1 VNLVGGLRLHAE
13 ERFGSLF
20 CPCSNEWPHTILE
33 GRRHRL
39 CCFSTVLLGCATCLC
54 MRKKILVVDD
64 NKHLLGLLRLNLKG
78 QGFSIA
84 TAANGIDA
92 IQKAVSLAPDLI
104 LLDLL
109 LPGLDGFAVCETLR
123 KHPITASTPIII
135 MSGMS
140 GEFTRYAG
148 FESGGTDFIAKPVT
162 PKALL
167 SKIKNL
173 LHARPETAGPAPA

>member
-1 VNLVGGLRLHAE
+1 MG
-13 ERFGSLF
+13 
-20 CPCSNEWPHTILE
+20 
-33 GRRHRL
+33 
-39 CCFSTVLLGCATCLC
+39 
-54 MRKKILVVDD
+54 KKILLVDD

-84 TAANGIDA
+84 TAANGVDA
-92 IQKAVSLAPDLI
+92 IQKAISWVPDLV

-135 MSGMS
+135 MTGMS
-140 GEFTRYAG
+140 GEFSRYAG
-148 FESGGTDFIAKPVT
+148 FESGGTDFMAKPVS

-167 SKIKNL
+167 GKIKQLLNL
-173 LHARPETAGPAPA
+173 DAEDAEKAETLKP

>member
-1 VNLVGGLRLHAE
+1 
-13 ERFGSLF
+13 
-20 CPCSNEWPHTILE
+20 
-33 GRRHRL
+33 
-39 CCFSTVLLGCATCLC
+39 
-54 MRKKILVVDD
+54 MRKKILLVDD

-123 KHPITASTPIII
+123 KHPITALTPIII
-135 MSGMS
+135 MTGMS
-140 GEFTRYAG
+140 GEFTRFAG
-148 FESGGTDFIAKPVT
+148 FESGGTDFMAKPVS

-167 SKIKNL
+167 SKIKHL
-173 LHARPETAGPAPA
+173 LSLDTPPETAVPMPSLDSGNVLS

>member
-1 VNLVGGLRLHAE
+1 
-13 ERFGSLF
+13 
-20 CPCSNEWPHTILE
+20 
-33 GRRHRL
+33 
-39 CCFSTVLLGCATCLC
+39 

-78 QGFSIA
+78 EGYSIA

-109 LPGLDGFAVCETLR
+109 LPGLDGFVVCETLR
-123 KHPITASTPIII
+123 KHPVTASTPIII
-135 MSGMS
+135 MTGMS
-140 GEFTRYAG
+140 GQFTRFAG
-148 FESGGTDFIAKPVT
+148 FESGGTDFITKPVT

-167 SKIKNL
+167 SKIRDL
-173 LHARPETAGPAPA
+173 LDVPKAQAEAPV

>member
-1 VNLVGGLRLHAE
+1 
-13 ERFGSLF
+13 
-20 CPCSNEWPHTILE
+20 
-33 GRRHRL
+33 
-39 CCFSTVLLGCATCLC
+39 
-54 MRKKILVVDD
+54 MRKKILLVDD

-92 IQKAVSLAPDLI
+92 LQRAVSWMPDLI

-123 KHPITASTPIII
+123 KHPVTASTPIII
-135 MSGMS
+135 MTGMS

-167 SKIKNL
+167 GKIKQVLNL
-173 LHARPETAGPAPA
+173 GVENTESVESVEPAKH

>member
-1 VNLVGGLRLHAE
+1 
-13 ERFGSLF
+13 
-20 CPCSNEWPHTILE
+20 
-33 GRRHRL
+33 
-39 CCFSTVLLGCATCLC
+39 

-78 QGFSIA
+78 NGFSIT

-104 LLDLL
+104 LLDLM

-123 KHPITASTPIII
+123 KHPVTASTPIII
-135 MSGMS
+135 MTGLSGQ
-140 GEFTRYAG
+140 FTRFAG
-148 FESGGTDFIAKPVT
+148 FESGGTDFVTKPVT

-167 SKIKNL
+167 GKIKEL
-173 LHARPETAGPAPA
+173 LDRPSETATPVGAPA

>member
-1 VNLVGGLRLHAE
+1 MPAFTRQRVGYVREAIAGRQGYHHGIWRYKAE
-13 ERFGSLF
+13 TALF
-20 CPCSNEWPHTILE
+20 LLLFVSFIL
-33 GRRHRL
+33 
-39 CCFSTVLLGCATCLC
+39 LLGLC

-104 LLDLL
+104 LLDLM

-123 KHPITASTPIII
+123 KHPVTASTPIII
-135 MSGMS
+135 MTGLSGQ
-140 GEFTRYAG
+140 FTRFAG
-148 FESGGTDFIAKPVT
+148 FESGGSDFITKPVT

-167 SKIKNL
+167 SKIKEL
-173 LHARPETAGPAPA
+173 LEPPQTPADVAA

>member
-1 VNLVGGLRLHAE
+1 
-13 ERFGSLF
+13 
-20 CPCSNEWPHTILE
+20 
-33 GRRHRL
+33 
-39 CCFSTVLLGCATCLC
+39 
-54 MRKKILVVDD
+54 MRKKILLVDD

-92 IQKAVSLAPDLI
+92 LQRAVAWVPDLI

-123 KHPITASTPIII
+123 KHPVTAATPIII
-135 MSGMS
+135 MTGMS

-167 SKIKNL
+167 VKIKQLLNL
-173 LHARPETAGPAPA
+173 STENTESAESVEPLKH

>member
-1 VNLVGGLRLHAE
+1 
-13 ERFGSLF
+13 
-20 CPCSNEWPHTILE
+20 
-33 GRRHRL
+33 
-39 CCFSTVLLGCATCLC
+39 

-78 QGFSIA
+78 EGYSIA

-109 LPGLDGFAVCETLR
+109 LPGLDGFVVCETLR
-123 KHPITASTPIII
+123 KHPVTASTPIII
-135 MSGMS
+135 MTGMS
-140 GEFTRYAG
+140 GQFTRFAG
-148 FESGGTDFIAKPVT
+148 FESGGTDFITKPVT

-167 SKIKNL
+167 SKIRDL
-173 LHARPETAGPAPA
+173 LDVPKAQAEAPA

>member
-1 VNLVGGLRLHAE
+1 
-13 ERFGSLF
+13 
-20 CPCSNEWPHTILE
+20 
-33 GRRHRL
+33 
-39 CCFSTVLLGCATCLC
+39 
-54 MRKKILVVDD
+54 MRKKILLVDD

-92 IQKAVSLAPDLI
+92 IQKAISVAPDLI

-123 KHPITASTPIII
+123 KHPTTCSTPIII
-135 MSGMS
+135 MTGLSGQ
-140 GEFTRYAG
+140 FTRYAG

-167 SKIKNL
+167 SKIRRL
-173 LHARPETAGPAPA
+173 LNPTDEDAKSTEGVEGKVVDGRHLLGSAAETAAQAST

>member
-1 VNLVGGLRLHAE
+1 
-13 ERFGSLF
+13 
-20 CPCSNEWPHTILE
+20 
-33 GRRHRL
+33 
-39 CCFSTVLLGCATCLC
+39 
-54 MRKKILVVDD
+54 MRKKILLVDD

-104 LLDLL
+104 LLDIL

-123 KHPITASTPIII
+123 KHPVTALTPIII
-135 MSGMS
+135 MTGMS
-140 GEFTRYAG
+140 GEFTRFAG
-148 FESGGTDFIAKPVT
+148 FESGGTDFMAKPIT

-167 SKIKNL
+167 SKIKHL
-173 LHARPETAGPAPA
+173 LLLDASPETAAPVPSETAGNVLS